1 MGRFYFYTFVAQTN
15 SHVMKKILYT
25 FILIT
30 PLLFI
35 SSCKK
40 DIEGCTSPT
49 AINYNSEA
57 NTDDGSCLSLQGD
70 VIFYTTEDGG
80 CGAIDVYIENEFI
93 GSITSFIT
101 NGVTPEC
108 GTDGFATG
116 TIDVGNGLSFSA
128 SCGLYTWEGSI
139 NITPDGCTIMQLNY

>member
-1 MGRFYFYTFVAQTN
+1 
-15 SHVMKKILYT
+15 MKKLLYILL
-25 FILIT
+25 IL
-30 PLLFI
+30 PLFFI

-40 DIEGCTSPT
+40 DIEGCIDQE
-49 AINYNSEA
+49 AINYNPLA

-70 VIFYTTEDGG
+70 VIFYTIEDGG
-80 CGAIDVYIENEFI
+80 CGAIDVYIEDEFI

-108 GTDGFATG
+108 GADGFATG
-116 TIDVGNGLSFSA
+116 TVDVGNGLGFTA

-139 NITPDGCTIMQLNY
+139 NITNDGCTVMQLNY